1 MNAKTKLRA
10 FHLAAVMGAV
20 PLAFTAMLPSAQQA
34 PEPWASLHQ
43 SDRGSSM
50 RSASHTVRATA
61 SRSAFP
67 VHHIVVVF
75 PENHSFD
82 SLLGFW
88 CDDHPGRCPDG
99 GMPSSV
105 TLSNGAVVSPG
116 TSPDTVPNVKHDVAS
131 QVAAIDGGRM
141 DGWQNISGCDA
152 ATGYQCVSGY
162 QPSQVPNVARL
173 ARSFAISDRTFTVG
187 DAPSWEGHMAIAAAS
202 QDHFYGDN
210 PDGGSF
216 KLPGWGCDSR
226 FATPWIAPNGKIL
239 KVPSCV
245 PDPSL
250 NPRLYPNGGAFQPTP
265 VSYLP
270 TIMDRLHAAGL
281 SWKIYGAPKGEK
293 GYGIWDICPT
303 FAECLDTSQDKRL
316 VPDANF
322 LTDAAAG
329 TLPTFSIV
337 TPGGPDFLNAGHNG
351 MSMTKSDNWVGQL
364 VNAVMNSPDWSSTA
378 VFLTWD
384 DFGGFYDQVR
394 PPVEPDGTQEGPR
407 VPMVI
412 VSPYARAGYTDTTPT
427 TFAGI
432 LSYTEHDFGLSALG
446 VNDAHAYDFAKA
458 FNYNQLSLKPIRMVT
473 RPLPTSAERIQ
484 VTPALEHDPT

>member
-43 SDRGSSM
+43 SDRGSAT
-50 RSASHTVRATA
+50 RSTSHAVRAA
-61 SRSAFP
+61 SSSAFP
-67 VHHIVVVF
+67 IQHVVVVF
-75 PENHSFD
+75 LENHSFD

-239 KVPSCV
+239 KVPSCARPVAEPPAV
-245 PDPSL
+245 PQRW
-250 NPRLYPNGGAFQPTP
+250 RLP
-265 VSYLP
+265 
-270 TIMDRLHAAGL
+270 
-281 SWKIYGAPKGEK
+281 
-293 GYGIWDICPT
+293 
-303 FAECLDTSQDKRL
+303 
-316 VPDANF
+316 
-322 LTDAAAG
+322 
-329 TLPTFSIV
+329 
-337 TPGGPDFLNAGHNG
+337 
-351 MSMTKSDNWVGQL
+351 
-364 VNAVMNSPDWSSTA
+364 
-378 VFLTWD
+378 
-384 DFGGFYDQVR
+384 
-394 PPVEPDGTQEGPR
+394 
-407 VPMVI
+407 
-412 VSPYARAGYTDTTPT
+412 
-427 TFAGI
+427 
-432 LSYTEHDFGLSALG
+432 
-446 VNDAHAYDFAKA
+446 AHAGE
-458 FNYNQLSLKPIRMVT
+458 
-473 RPLPTSAERIQ
+473 LP
-484 VTPALEHDPT
+484 PNDHG